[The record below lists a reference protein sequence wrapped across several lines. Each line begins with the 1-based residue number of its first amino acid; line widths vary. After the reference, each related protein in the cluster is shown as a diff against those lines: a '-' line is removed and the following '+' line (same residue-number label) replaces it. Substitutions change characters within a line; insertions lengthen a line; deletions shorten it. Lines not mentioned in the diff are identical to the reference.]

1 MTLEAPLSTHDAPA
15 TTGTDATTA
24 DGTLTV
30 TNPVDGSVA
39 STVARS
45 TEDDVRNAVARAR
58 AAAPAWA
65 RTAPAERGALL
76 HAAAQRLR
84 EHAQELAD
92 LNTRET
98 GKVPGDALGGVEA
111 GIGTLVQYA
120 ELGPVHRGEALRGQ
134 FGAADWSIPHPR
146 GVVLALT
153 PWNDPVAVA
162 CGILGAALVT
172 GNTVVHKGS
181 ERSPGTIARLNALIA
196 EVLPDGV
203 LVGVDG
209 DATTGE
215 QLLAQD
221 GIDVYAHVGSTA
233 TGDRLA
239 AVAATS
245 RAHVIRENGG
255 NDAVVVDADVDPAWA
270 AAQVALGAFAN
281 TGQICTS
288 VERVYV
294 HRAVAEPFVAA
305 LVAEAEQRTASPAA
319 SYGPL
324 VDDRLRRTVQAHVD
338 DALQAGA
345 SARTGGVTPGG
356 LGSFYPAT
364 VLTGV
369 TDDMLVMTE
378 ETFGPVAPVRIVDS
392 FDEGLRLAAADRYGL
407 AATVLTNDTGN
418 ALRAAATLPVGTVK
432 VNAVFGG
439 APGGSAQPRGASGAG
454 FGYGPHLL
462 DEMTTTT
469 VVHLEPAPARRSDA
483 TADGGATSATADD
496 AITSTSTEG
505 GTA

>member
-1 MTLEAPLSTHDAPA
+1 MTLEAPLTTETDGDDALVV
-15 TTGTDATTA
+15 TDPT
-24 DGTLTV
+24 DGT
-30 TNPVDGSVA
+30 VA
-39 STVARS
+39 STVVRS
-45 TEDDVRNAVARAR
+45 SPDDVRNAVARAR

-76 HAAAQRLR
+76 HAAAAHVRA
-84 EHAQELAD
+84 HAQELAD

-111 GIGTLVQYA
+111 GVGTLVQYA
-120 ELGPVHRGEALRGQ
+120 ELGPVHRGEALRGA
-134 FGAADWSIPHPR
+134 FGAADWSVPHPR

-162 CGILGAALVT
+162 CGILGAAIVT

-181 ERSPGTIARLNALIA
+181 ERSPATIARLNALLA

-209 DATTGE
+209 DGATGE
-215 QLLAQD
+215 LLLALD
-221 GIDVYAHVGSTA
+221 GVDVYAHVGSTA
-233 TGDRLA
+233 TGDRLSEA
-239 AVAATS
+239 AVRT
-245 RAHVIRENGG
+245 RAHVVRENGG
-255 NDAVVVDADVDPAWA
+255 NDAVVVDADVDPVWA

-294 HRAVAEPFVAA
+294 HRAVAEPFLAA
-305 LVAEAEQRTASPAA
+305 LVAEAERRTSAPATE
-319 SYGPL
+319 YGPL
-324 VDDRLRRTVQAHVD
+324 VDDRLRRTVQSHVD
-338 DALQAGA
+338 DALQRGA
-345 SARTGGVTPGG
+345 SARTGGATPDGPG
-356 LGSFYPAT
+356 AFYPAT

-378 ETFGPVAPVRIVDS
+378 ETFGPIAPVRVVED

-407 AATVLTNDTGN
+407 AATVLTNDTGH
-418 ALRAAATLPVGTVK
+418 ALRAAAELPVGTVK

-454 FGYGPHLL
+454 FGYGPRLL
-462 DEMTTTT
+462 DELTTTT
-469 VVHLEPAPARRSDA
+469 VVHLEAAPPA
-483 TADGGATSATADD
+483 GGAR
-496 AITSTSTEG
+496 
-505 GTA
+505 

>member
-1 MTLEAPLSTHDAPA
+1 MTLAAPRTATASAP
-15 TTGTDATTA
+15 TDSGSS
-24 DGTLTV
+24 DLV
-30 TNPVDGSVA
+30 VVDPVDGSVA
-39 STVARS
+39 STTPRA
-45 TEDDVRNAVARAR
+45 TAADVRDAVARAR
-58 AAAPAWA
+58 AAAPAWR

-76 HAAAQRLR
+76 RAAAEHLR
-84 EHAQELAD
+84 GYADELAA

-111 GIGTLVQYA
+111 GIGTLLQYA
-120 ELGPVHRGEALRGQ
+120 ELGPVHRGESLRGQ
-134 FGAADWSIPHPR
+134 HGAADWTVPHPR

-162 CGILGAALVT
+162 CGILGAAIVT

-181 ERSPGTIARLNALIA
+181 ERSPATIARLNALLA

-209 DATTGE
+209 DAATGE
-215 QLLAQD
+215 LLLEQD

-233 TGDRLA
+233 TGDRLSE
-239 AVAATS
+239 VATRT
-245 RAHVIRENGG
+245 RAHVVRENGG

-294 HRAVAEPFVAA
+294 HRAVADAFVAA
-305 LVAEAEQRTASPAA
+305 LVAEADRRTAAPSAE
-319 SYGPL
+319 YGPL
-324 VDDRLRRTVQAHVD
+324 VDGRMR
-338 DALQAGA
+338 DAVHAQVRDAVARGA
-345 SARTGGVTPGG
+345 VLRTGGVVPDGPG
-356 LGSFYPAT
+356 SAYPAT
-364 VLTGV
+364 VLTEV
-369 TDDMLVMTE
+369 TDEMTVMTE
-378 ETFGPVAPVRIVDS
+378 ETFGPVAPVRVVDS
-392 FDEGLRLAAADRYGL
+392 FDEGIRLAAADRYGL

-418 ALRAAATLPVGTVK
+418 ALRAAAELPVGTVK

-439 APGGSAQPRGASGAG
+439 APGGSAEPRGASGSG

-462 DEMTTTT
+462 DELTTTT
-469 VVHLEPAPARRSDA
+469 VVHLEPA
-483 TADGGATSATADD
+483 GGVR
-496 AITSTSTEG
+496 
-505 GTA
+505 